1 MGKKARMPALK
12 GMRLV
17 TVSES
22 GEDVPLD
29 EAVIKDVTGNE
40 AITALLATGSS
51 RVTEDLNNEMP
62 TAAPPS

>member
-29 EAVIKDVTGNE
+29 EAVIKD
-40 AITALLATGSS
+40 
-51 RVTEDLNNEMP
+51 
-62 TAAPPS
+62 